1 MRGGQQLLSDCCAGT
16 VLGTEDLGLFGTGLR
31 TAEQQRKPLA
41 MSGERTY
48 HCLGKAK
55 AEAEGKVVV

>member
-1 MRGGQQLLSDCCAGT
+1 MLSDCCAGT